1 MCDHKPFHTPSV
13 RNAPVIAGILLCL
26 TTWIGCSPPPEP
38 EPFVARVGNAKL
50 TEAEIA
56 DLLKDRSA
64 FLDSADA
71 VSQIVEQWV
80 TNELLYQ
87 EALARGL
94 RGDPDVRTL
103 LSDNERSVLI
113 DALVTRFLATEIG
126 EGPDEAAIQTYYE
139 QHRDQLA
146 LREPYV
152 RIRHRVFTNP
162 DSAEFARQA
171 LTAVPLLD
179 SGATGQ
185 VNTSGIQDDVFY
197 PEAHVFAASPGLNTL
212 LRDLK
217 PGDVRLVTT
226 PDSSYHVVQLLD
238 RLPSGTVPDR
248 EMVRETIRERLT
260 IEMRKQLYARQVER
274 LRTRALAREELV
286 VR

>member
-1 MCDHKPFHTPSV
+1 MDGRIVDRVGIT
-13 RNAPVIAGILLCL
+13 PVIAGILLCL
-26 TTWIGCSPPPEP
+26 STWTGCSPPPDP

-56 DLLKDRSA
+56 DLLQDRSA

-113 DALVTRFLATEIG
+113 DALVTRFLDTEIG

-139 QHRDQLA
+139 QHRLQLA

-162 DSAEFARQA
+162 DSAEFARRA
-171 LTAVPLLD
+171 LYAVPLPG
-179 SGATGQ
+179 SEATGQ
-185 VNTSGIQDDVFY
+185 PNTTGVQDDVFY

-212 LRDLK
+212 LRDLN

-226 PDSSYHVVQLLD
+226 PDSLYHVVQLLD
-238 RLPSGTVPDR
+238 RMPSGTVPNR
-248 EMVRETIRERLT
+248 EMVRETIRERLA

>member
-1 MCDHKPFHTPSV
+1 MDRGIADCV
-13 RNAPVIAGILLCL
+13 RIAPVIACIVVCL
-26 TTWIGCSPPPEP
+26 STWIGCSPPPDP
-38 EPFVARVGNAKL
+38 EPFIARVGNAKL

-56 DLLKDRSA
+56 DLLQDRSA

-113 DALVTRFLATEIG
+113 DALVTRFLDTEIG
-126 EGPDEAAIQTYYE
+126 QGPDEAAIQTYYE

-171 LTAVPLLD
+171 LTSVPL
-179 SGATGQ
+179 TGSELTEQ
-185 VNTSGIQDDVFY
+185 LNTSGIQDDVFY

-212 LRDLK
+212 LRDLS

-226 PDSSYHVVQLLD
+226 PDSSYHVVHLLD
-238 RLPSGTVPDR
+238 RVPSGTVPDR

-286 VR
+286 VK